1 MPSEPNLTGI
11 IRRTRAHNLSCG
23 VLAAGLQLRN
33 EDNSL
38 HPSDLTQARRRAE
51 LEGALSGPE
60 LPLRAVREVER
71 QLRWLV
77 VGQVGAPAVLIGR

>member
-11 IRRTRAHNLSCG
+11 IRRTRAHNVSCG

-38 HPSDLTQARRRAE
+38 HLSILRKLAAE
-51 LEGALSGPE
+51 QSFKAHCQDPNSAPRSRGSRTPGSGGSSS
-60 LPLRAVREVER
+60 VR
-71 QLRWLV
+71 
-77 VGQVGAPAVLIGR
+77 